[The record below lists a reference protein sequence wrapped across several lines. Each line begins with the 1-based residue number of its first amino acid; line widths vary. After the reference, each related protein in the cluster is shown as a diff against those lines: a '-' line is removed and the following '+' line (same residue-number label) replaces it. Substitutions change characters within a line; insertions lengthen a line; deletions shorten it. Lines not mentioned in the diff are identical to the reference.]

1 MASRVWVVTNVELGW
16 DCIIGVFSADDL
28 SREELEVRFPRSSA
42 YVVHYGPERVHT
54 DLGEFED

>member
-1 MASRVWVVTNVELGW
+1 MRAWVVTNVELGW

-28 SREELEVRFPRSSA
+28 SREELEERFPRKQA

-54 DLGEFED
+54 QT